1 MVYPFFTG
9 WLPII
14 ATSRGF
20 CSFLMPPYVN
30 RNGRSQTHHLEY
42 MTQSIREALAVGAV
56 FFMMTLGGLRELL
69 RIRQHV
75 TT

>member
-1 MVYPFFTG
+1 
-9 WLPII
+9 
-14 ATSRGF
+14 
-20 CSFLMPPYVN
+20 MPPYVN